1 MKRRYHTGFVLIIL
15 SAMFALNFYKAPVLA
30 ASKKEQ
36 VENENKKLREENE
49 KIQNEIKDLDEKM
62 TQSHETYDRCRSK
75 LSAVQ
80 KELKDTKER
89 LKEAKLSKEEQSRI
103 MSKRIKFLYENGNM
117 AYMEVIFEAS
127 NFQEFLKRA
136 DYVSKI

>member
-15 SAMFALNFYKAPVLA
+15 SAMLALNFYKAPVLA

-75 LSAVQ
+75 LSAV
-80 KELKDTKER
+80 TKRTKRYER
-89 LKEAKLSKEEQSRI
+89 AAERGETIKGRAVKNHEQ
-103 MSKRIKFLYENGNM
+103 
-117 AYMEVIFEAS
+117 AY
-127 NFQEFLKRA
+127 
-136 DYVSKI
+136 

>member
-15 SAMFALNFYKAPVLA
+15 SAMLALNFYKAPVLA

-89 LKEAKLSKEEQSRI
+89 LKRRNYQRKSS
-103 MSKRIKFLYENGNM
+103 
-117 AYMEVIFEAS
+117 
-127 NFQEFLKRA
+127 QE
-136 DYVSKI
+136 S